1 MKTKYLLL
9 VGLVVILGSCSTAYR
24 SGQTPDD
31 VYYSPV
37 PATETYVVKQNSSD
51 GDSYSSRNSDER
63 DIRRAIRD
71 PRYRSTVT
79 FDVGYGY
86 NPFGYNPYAYNPFGY
101 NTNVYNSFGYNS
113 YGYNSYGY
121 NPYSFNNYG
130 KGFYDPFGYNPY
142 NSYNPYYPSYGYNP
156 YYGSYYPPVNY
167 YPVAGKT
174 SNNTGPR
181 KYNLGNYVPSGTPS
195 GNKVNNTFVP
205 NQYSAPVR
213 SFNNRTTPAAPVQRE
228 RTGVG
233 NVIQRVFT
241 PSEPRTSTPS
251 NRRTF
256 SNPPTRSTQ
265 SSNESRTMERRSNDN
280 PAPTR
285 SFDPPA
291 RSTPAPT
298 RTFDPPASSTPP
310 PASNNSSAPVRTFKN
325 N

>member
-1 MKTKYLLL
+1 MKTKSFLL
-9 VGLVVILGSCSTAYR
+9 VGLVVVLGSCSTAYR

-31 VYYSPV
+31 VYYSPA
-37 PATETYVVKQNSSD
+37 PAAATYVVTN
-51 GDSYSSRNSDER
+51 NSDER
-63 DIRRAIRD
+63 DSYSYRNAEEREIRRSIRD
-71 PRYRSTVT
+71 PRYRSSVS

-86 NPFGYNPYAYNPFGY
+86 NPFGYNPY
-101 NTNVYNSFGYNS
+101 VYNSFGYSPYGFNS
-113 YGYNSYGY
+113 IGFGYNSFGY

-142 NSYNPYYPSYGYNP
+142 YSYNPYYPSYGYNP
-156 YYGSYYPPVNY
+156 YHGSYYPPVNY
-167 YPVAGKT
+167 YPGT
-174 SNNTGPR
+174 GRSGNTGPR
-181 KYNLGNYVPSGTPS
+181 KYNLRSYTPNTNGGAVRGNNSTV
-195 GNKVNNTFVP
+195 VP
-205 NQYSAPVR
+205 NRSAAPVR
-213 SFNNRTTPAAPVQRE
+213 SFNRTTPSPDPIQRE

-241 PSEPRTSTPS
+241 PAERSTNSPS

-265 SSNESRTMERRSNDN
+265 PSNNNRTMERPSNNN

-291 RSTPAPT
+291 RSTP
-298 RTFDPPASSTPP
+298 PPAT
-310 PASNNSSAPVRTFKN
+310 NNSSAPVRTFKN

>member
-37 PATETYVVKQNSSD
+37 PPAAETYVVTNNSND
-51 GDSYSSRNSDER
+51 RNSYSARNAEER
-63 DIRRAIRD
+63 TIRRGIND
-71 PRYRSTVT
+71 SRYRNTVT

-86 NPFGYNPYAYNPFGY
+86 NPFGYNPYAYN
-101 NTNVYNSFGYNS
+101 SFGYNPYS
-113 YGYNSYGY
+113 YNSFGYNSYGY

-130 KGFYDPFGYNPY
+130 KGFYDP
-142 NSYNPYYPSYGYNP
+142 YGYNP
-156 YYGSYYPPVNY
+156 YYSYNSGYGFNSYHGNYYPPVNY
-167 YPVAGKT
+167 YPVAGKS

-181 KYNLGNYVPSGTPS
+181 KYNLGSYSPTGTSGINRS
-195 GNKVNNTFVP
+195 NNSTVVP
-205 NQYSAPVR
+205 NRSAAPVR
-213 SFNNRTTPAAPVQRE
+213 SFNNRSTAPSSIQRE

-233 NVIQRVFT
+233 NVIKRVFT
-241 PSEPRTSTPS
+241 PSEERTTSPS

-256 SNPPTRSTQ
+256 PGSETRS
-265 SSNESRTMERRSNDN
+265 SFPAENNRSMERERSTNTT

-285 SFDPPA
+285 SFDPPV
-291 RSTPAPT
+291 R
-298 RTFDPPASSTPP
+298 STPP
-310 PASNNSSAPVRTFKN
+310 PSTNNSSAPVRTFKN